1 MSGVGP
7 LSTSAAEWQGAR
19 ELSPITLVGGTRI
32 AGRLRASNRAVR
44 PYRTHEF
51 HGRRDVPAV
60 LARVPRMTLMAS
72 TNQRPGPRIERTSE
86 RTDA

>member
-1 MSGVGP
+1 MSGVRP
-7 LSTSAAEWQGAR
+7 WFACAPEWDGTR
-19 ELSPITLVGGTRI
+19 DVSPINLVGATRI

-51 HGRRDVPAV
+51 HGRRDVPGV
-60 LARVPRMTLMAS
+60 LARVPRMALLAS
-72 TNQRPGPRIERTSE
+72 TNQRPTPRVGRPSE